1 MKIIMSVN
9 WFVKAMIFHLASI
22 MLMIS
27 FPAHAENVVAGWI
40 EKVSI
45 SDSHFEVHAKLD
57 TGADSSSL
65 NAIDY
70 KITAQGSDQYISF
83 DLTNKE
89 GKTIHLKNKI
99 VRWTSIK
106 NKFGIVKER
115 PVIQIPVCLGKVTRV
130 VEVNLVDRSNYNYQM
145 LIGRSFL
152 IGSPNILID
161 SSNEYYHKPACSTQQ
176 P

>member
-9 WFVKAMIFHLASI
+9 WFIKAMIFHLASV
-22 MLMIS
+22 MLMMS

-45 SDSHFEVHAKLD
+45 SDSHFMVHAKLD

-65 NAIDY
+65 NAVDY
-70 KITAQGSDQYISF
+70 KITDLDSDQHISF
-83 DLTNKE
+83 TLTNKDGE
-89 GKTIHLKNKI
+89 TIHLKNKI

-115 PVIQIPVCLGKVTRV
+115 PVIQIPVCLGKVTRL
-130 VEVNLVDRSNYNYQM
+130 VEVNLVDRSNYKYQM

-152 IGSPNILID
+152 VGAPNILID
-161 SSNEYYHKPACSTQQ
+161 SSSEYFHSPMCSTQKH
-176 P
+176 